1 MKLNSGITG
10 DETIV
15 NWTNYVREVTH
26 WVITSKQ
33 IGAEGYVIQV
43 DESLFGGHRK
53 NNVGRLFFK
62 DFLGLNS
69 NLNKRNNYSDR
80 VQGP

>member
-33 IGAEGYVIQV
+33 IGGEGYVIQV
-43 DESLFGGHRK
+43 DKSLFGDHRK
-53 NNVGRLFFK
+53 NNVGRLLRIELKF
-62 DFLGLNS
+62 
-69 NLNKRNNYSDR
+69 
-80 VQGP
+80 

>member
-26 WVITSKQ
+26 YVITSKQ
-33 IGAEGYVIQV
+33 IGYIIQIN
-43 DESLFGGHRK
+43 ELLFDSHQK
-53 NNVGRLFFK
+53 NNVERVLFKIF
-62 DFLGLNS
+62 
-69 NLNKRNNYSDR
+69 
-80 VQGP
+80 